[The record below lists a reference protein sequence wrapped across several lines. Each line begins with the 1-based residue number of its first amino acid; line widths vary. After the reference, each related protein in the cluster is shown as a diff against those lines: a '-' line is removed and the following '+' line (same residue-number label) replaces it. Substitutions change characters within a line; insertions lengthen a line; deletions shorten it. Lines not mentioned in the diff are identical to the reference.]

1 MAGFPVGWRDEA
13 TKCWNTEILF
23 PESFCPDVPLWHR
36 PKAAVNVGWAEG
48 LVDSPPLSPWA
59 SLPSSVSLS
68 GLWLAGHSSCLRA
81 LSLFLRQQLPPLLF
95 IQHHFPHP
103 VSLQTS
109 AEVSGL
115 LLTPFPVL
123 MVAEQGEAV
132 CRFLSLAGAFEP
144 WPQATTYQISDL
156 GQVT

>member
-1 MAGFPVGWRDEA
+1 MSDGLRGWWTRPHFPPGPPSH
-13 TKCWNTEILF
+13 LQ
-23 PESFCPDVPLWHR
+23 
-36 PKAAVNVGWAEG
+36 
-48 LVDSPPLSPWA
+48 SP
-59 SLPSSVSLS
+59 SL

-144 WPQATTYQISDL
+144 
-156 GQVT
+156 